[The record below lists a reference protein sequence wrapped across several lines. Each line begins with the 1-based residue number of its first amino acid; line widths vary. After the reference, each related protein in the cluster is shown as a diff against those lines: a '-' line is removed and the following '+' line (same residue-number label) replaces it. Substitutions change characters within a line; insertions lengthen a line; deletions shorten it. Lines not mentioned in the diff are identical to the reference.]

1 MLGLMLRC
9 AQCGHENNPQYRFCG
24 MCGAR
29 LQAMPPPSP
38 AAQPQP
44 HAPAVSGPSFLG
56 LAEEQPSGNFQYLLE
71 DDVPS
76 GHGRLYTL
84 LAILLFAAIFLG
96 WRWHRDGYPWGRAR
110 PGESVTA
117 APAGTAAQT
126 SIPAPAVSAAT
137 NQPEAAPA
145 PGASE
150 KIDLGP
156 LQPAAPAAD
165 ANKSAA
171 PPPQDTEKGSEPPS
185 SKTPANETVA
195 ANSIQPQS
203 TADSEADQTPPKQT
217 EPSSPP
223 TPAKK
228 KPAAPAPKLAEERP
242 ADSAAADDDRLVV
255 EGEKYLYGNGVPQS
269 CGLAQKNLFTAA
281 QRANPKAQSVLGA
294 MYATGHCVN
303 RDLPAAYRWFAKA
316 LRQEP
321 ANERVAQDLEVLWKQ
336 MTPAEKRA
344 ASHSEQ

>member
-1 MLGLMLRC
+1 
-9 AQCGHENNPQYRFCG
+9 
-24 MCGAR
+24 
-29 LQAMPPPSP
+29 
-38 AAQPQP
+38 
-44 HAPAVSGPSFLG
+44 
-56 LAEEQPSGNFQYLLE
+56 
-71 DDVPS
+71 
-76 GHGRLYTL
+76 
-84 LAILLFAAIFLG
+84 
-96 WRWHRDGYPWGRAR
+96 
-110 PGESVTA
+110 
-117 APAGTAAQT
+117 
-126 SIPAPAVSAAT
+126 
-137 NQPEAAPA
+137 
-145 PGASE
+145 
-150 KIDLGP
+150 
-156 LQPAAPAAD
+156 
-165 ANKSAA
+165 
-171 PPPQDTEKGSEPPS
+171 
-185 SKTPANETVA
+185 VA
-195 ANSIQPQS
+195 ANPIQPQS